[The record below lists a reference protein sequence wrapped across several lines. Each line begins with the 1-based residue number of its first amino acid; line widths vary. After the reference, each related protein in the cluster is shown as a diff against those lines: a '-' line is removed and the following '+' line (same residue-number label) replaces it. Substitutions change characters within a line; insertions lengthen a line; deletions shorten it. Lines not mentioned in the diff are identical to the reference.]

1 MLYEVFD
8 TALGPM
14 GVVVC
19 EVEGAQRL
27 TSIRVGHPS
36 IASTE
41 VDILE
46 RFPDAASTRGLEA
59 SKLLIEYAADGVADF
74 SGIVLH
80 DDRATPFDRA
90 VRRACRK
97 IPFGTTTTY
106 ADLAVLAGSQRKSA
120 RAVGGVMRRNS
131 CPIVVPC
138 HRVVPA
144 GKSWALGNY
153 SAPQGPAL
161 KRRLLELEG
170 FGRTES
176 PRRESGRRTPTRRID
191 VASTSRDE

>member
-14 GVVVC
+14 GVVVR
-19 EVEGAQRL
+19 EVEGVQRL
-27 TSIRVGHPS
+27 TSVRVGHPS

-41 VDILE
+41 VDILK
-46 RFPDAASTRGLEA
+46 RFQNATSTRGLEA
-59 SKLLIEYAADGVADF
+59 SKRLIEYAAHGIADF
-74 SGIVLH
+74 SPLVLD

-90 VRRACRK
+90 VRQACRK
-97 IPFGTTTTY
+97 IPFGTTATY

-120 RAVGGVMRRNS
+120 RAVGGVMRRNT

-138 HRVVPA
+138 HRIVPA

-176 PRRESGRRTPTRRID
+176 PRREPGRRTPTRRIE
-191 VASTSRDE
+191 VASSLRDE